1 MRRNSGIIGSRQI
14 VTTSSAI
21 GTFDLFDQYLIKK
34 KDSWPYTKK
43 ANSVTGNN
51 GTNLPE
57 DAVTTI
63 TVKTEGFSN
72 GDTVY
77 YSIATVSGPTLTGA
91 DFDSGSLTG
100 SFTVNSSGVGSFYVE
115 PLGDG
120 IAENNTCKIEI
131 RQDSVSGQIIGES
144 ATLTMTDAAVP
155 TSTILTYTTGSIA
168 SWMVQRTKY
177 ATYTGFDSSG
187 MWINGNASGTS
198 NSYPIVTN
206 EAFTDTDLVLS
217 FAAVKNDGCSDH
229 GFCIFKTG
237 TSPIWAWGTN
247 SSRIAFQWNC
257 NNPNWYPTGGTGSG
271 NISGAGT
278 LNQTYYVFITMD
290 LLTGAIT
297 TVIRTGSFTGTVV
310 SNYSATLTGA
320 TLSSLSGWVNGSST
334 WEIGFDADQDNSSV
348 RSYFKDITIEVIP

>member
-43 ANSVTGNN
+43 ANSVTGSN

-57 DAVTTI
+57 DAITTI
-63 TVKTEGFSN
+63 TVNTEGFN
-72 GDTVY
+72 DGDTVY

-100 SFTVNSSGVGSFYVE
+100 SFIVNSSGVGSFNVE
-115 PLGDG
+115 PIGDG

-131 RQDSVSGQIIGES
+131 RRDSASGLIIGES

-155 TSTILTYTTGSIA
+155 LSIIRTYTTGSAA
-168 SWMVQRTKY
+168 SWMNFRTKY
-177 ATYTGFDSSG
+177 ATSTGFDSSG
-187 MWINGNASGTS
+187 MWITGNASTTG

-206 EAFTDTDLVLS
+206 EGFTDTNLELS
-217 FAAVKNDGCSDH
+217 YAVVKNDGCSDH
-229 GFCIFKTG
+229 GICIFRSG
-237 TSPIWAWGTN
+237 TSPTWNWGTN
-247 SSRIAFQWNC
+247 TSRIAFQWNC
-257 NNPNWYPTGGTGSG
+257 GNPNWYPASGGSASL
-271 NISGAGT
+271 SGAST
-278 LNQTYYVFITMD
+278 NQTYYVFITMD

-310 SNYSATLTGA
+310 SNYSSTLTGA

-348 RSYFKDITIEVIP
+348 RSYFRDITIEVIP

>member
-1 MRRNSGIIGSRQI
+1 MRRNSGIIGPRKT

-43 ANSVTGNN
+43 ANTVTGNN

-63 TVKTEGFSN
+63 TVNTEGFSN

-131 RQDSVSGQIIGES
+131 RTDSVSGLIIGES
-144 ATLTMTDAAVP
+144 ATFTMTDAAVP
-155 TSTILTYTTGSIA
+155 TSTILTYTTGNAA
-168 SWMVQRTKY
+168 SWMNFRTKY
-177 ATYTGFDSSG
+177 ATSTGFDSSG
-187 MWINGNASGTS
+187 MWITGNASNTG

-206 EAFTDTDLVLS
+206 EAFTDTDLILK
-217 FAAVKNDGCSDH
+217 FAVVKNNSCSDH
-229 GFCIFKTG
+229 GICIFKSG
-237 TSPIWAWGTN
+237 TSPSWNWGSQ

-257 NNPNWYPTGGTGSG
+257 SNPNWYTTGGTQSG
-271 NISGAGT
+271 NISGAST
-278 LNQTYYVFITMD
+278 NQTYYVTITMN
-290 LLTGAIT
+290 LATGAIT
-297 TVIRTGSFTGTVV
+297 TIIRTGSFTGTVV

-320 TLSSLSGWVNGSST
+320 TLSSLSGWTTGDT
-334 WEIGFDADQDNSSV
+334 WEIGFDADQDSSNI

>member
-1 MRRNSGIIGSRQI
+1 MRRNSGIIGPRTTVS
-14 VTTSSAI
+14 TSSAT

-34 KDSWPYTKK
+34 KDKWPYTKK

-63 TVKTEGFSN
+63 TVNTEGISD

-100 SFTVNSSGVGSFYVE
+100 SFTVNSSGVGSFFVE

-177 ATYTGFDSSG
+177 ATNTGFDSSG
-187 MWINGNASGTS
+187 MWINGNASSTS

-217 FAAVKNDGCSDH
+217 FAVVKNDSCSDH
-229 GFCIFKTG
+229 GFCIFRTG
-237 TSPIWAWGTN
+237 TSPRWNWGTEN
-247 SSRIAFQWNC
+247 SRIAFQWNC
-257 NNPNWYPTGGTGSG
+257 SNPNWYPTSGTGSG
-271 NISGAGT
+271 SISGAST
-278 LNQTYYVFITMD
+278 LQTYYVTITMN
-290 LLTGAIT
+290 LATGAIT
-297 TVIRTGSFTGTVV
+297 TIIRIGSFTGTVV

-320 TLSSLSGWVNGSST
+320 TLSSLSGWTTGST
-334 WEIGFDADQDNSSV
+334 WEIGFDADQDSSTI